1 MHNQKIV
8 FMVFNVKHTCEGLF
22 VSSALNCDDK
32 VRNLGFGLQ
41 YNKTRTETKTKT
53 KITLDFLI
61 LSHSDAFSF
70 FFSIKLMIFIA
81 HCKPKL
87 ILFYLTATLSLLTL
101 FSVSCFPL
109 N

>member
-41 YNKTRTETKTKT
+41 YNKTRTKTKT

-70 FFSIKLMIFIA
+70 FFFNKA
-81 HCKPKL
+81 ND
-87 ILFYLTATLSLLTL
+87 FYRSL
-101 FSVSCFPL
+101 
-109 N
+109 